1 MNLNDRRRKLLFAGL
16 VVVLAVVG
24 IYLTVASPDHGD
36 DGGGQARP
44 SATPTAG
51 PPGPQ
56 SPPPGIQNAVN
67 PGDFDIYRLL
77 PFSRQEFATAA
88 DMAQRFVAAYGTYR
102 YDETPETYM
111 GRLSGLATDDL
122 TQQLGQDAA
131 TPGLVEER
139 RREQVVAQGSASVDQ
154 VRTIEN
160 NSVIFLVTGRQ
171 QLTKGGKDTTDSKQ
185 YAVTV
190 ARDGGSLKVYSFAPA
205 DAGQAG
211 DTG

>member
-1 MNLNDRRRKLLFAGL
+1 MNLNDRRRKFLFAGL
-16 VVVLAVVG
+16 VVVLAAVG
-24 IYLTVASPDHGD
+24 VYLTVATPEHGD
-36 DGGGQARP
+36 DPQEARP

-56 SPPPGIQNAVN
+56 SPPPGIQQAVN

-88 DMAQRFVAAYGTYR
+88 DMAQRFVAAYETYR
-102 YDETPETYM
+102 YDEPPETYL
-111 GRLSGLATDDL
+111 GRLSGLTTDDL
-122 TQQLGQDAA
+122 KQQLGRDAG
-131 TPGLVEER
+131 TPGLLEER
-139 RREQVVAQGSASVDQ
+139 RRAQVVAQGAASLDQ

-171 QLTKGGKDTTDSKQ
+171 RVTKGGKESSDRKQ

-190 ARDGGSLKVYSFAPA
+190 ARDGGSLKVYAFEPA

>member
-16 VVVLAVVG
+16 VVALAAVG
-24 IYLTVASPDHGD
+24 IYLTVAAPEHGD
-36 DGGGQARP
+36 DRPEARP

-88 DMAQRFVAAYGTYR
+88 DMAQRFVAAYETYR
-102 YDETPETYM
+102 YDETPDAYM
-111 GRLSGLATDDL
+111 GRLAGLTTDDL
-122 TQQLGQDAA
+122 RQRLGRDAG
-131 TPGLVEER
+131 TPGLLEER
-139 RREQVVAQGSASVDQ
+139 RREQVVAQGSATIDQ
-154 VRTIEN
+154 VRNIED
-160 NSVIFLVTGRQ
+160 NSLIFLVTGRQ
-171 QLTKGGKDTTDSKQ
+171 QLTKGGKRSSESRQ

-190 ARDGGSLKVYSFAPA
+190 ARDGGSLKVYSFQPA
-205 DAGQAG
+205 GTGQAG